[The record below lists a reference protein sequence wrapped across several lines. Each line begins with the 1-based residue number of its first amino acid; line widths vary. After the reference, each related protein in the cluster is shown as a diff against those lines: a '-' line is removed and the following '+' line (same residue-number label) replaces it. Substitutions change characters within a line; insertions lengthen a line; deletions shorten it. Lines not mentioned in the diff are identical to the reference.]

1 MFLNFVYYH
10 FKPIKNCLFTSIL
23 FCSTI
28 IIRWEGE
35 SKYTAERGA
44 TYIKTV
50 ELNKLK
56 AEIERVREKLH
67 DLIEQ
72 KGSNLMD
79 NEILYLSQLLDKLIC
94 EYHNAK

>member
-1 MFLNFVYYH
+1 M
-10 FKPIKNCLFTSIL
+10 
-23 FCSTI
+23 
-28 IIRWEGE
+28 
-35 SKYTAERGA
+35 
-44 TYIKTV
+44 KTV